1 MKVVDLTAISAA
13 IAAALALAV
22 ATPAPAQ
29 GIPDGTKVRILATGL
44 GGGWL
49 DGKLQMNK
57 SSGCTMVVL
66 DKKQPG
72 GYTMVAL
79 NSVGRMEREEKGAW
93 ADVPVKPLL
102 AKEKKECREA
112 AND

>member
-1 MKVVDLTAISAA
+1 MNRRTMKTARLCAATAVVAFSAP
-13 IAAALALAV
+13 LF
-22 ATPAPAQ
+22 AQ
-29 GIPDGTKVRILATGL
+29 GVADGTKVRILATGL

-49 DGKLQMNK
+49 DGKVQMNK

-79 NSVGRMEREEKGAW
+79 NSVGKMERQEKGAW
-93 ADVPVKPLL
+93 VEVAVKPLL

>member
-1 MKVVDLTAISAA
+1 MKTARLCAGMAVVAFSAP
-13 IAAALALAV
+13 LF
-22 ATPAPAQ
+22 AQ
-29 GIPDGTKVRILATGL
+29 GVPDGTKVRILATGL

-49 DGKLQMNK
+49 DGKVQMNK

-79 NSVGRMEREEKGAW
+79 NSVGKMERQEKGAW
-93 ADVPVKPLL
+93 VEVAVKPLL

>member
-1 MKVVDLTAISAA
+1 MIRTFSILILASIGFTVSAQS
-13 IAAALALAV
+13 L
-22 ATPAPAQ
+22 
-29 GIPDGTKVRILATGL
+29 PDNTRVRILATGL

-49 DGKLQMNK
+49 DGRVQMNK

-79 NSVGRMEREEKGAW
+79 NSVGKMERQEKGAW
-93 ADVPVKPLL
+93 VETPVKPLL
-102 AKEKKECREA
+102 AKERKECREA